1 MDYINVDFFKSK
13 KNNAQIIALFVL
25 SFTILSSNAIYS
37 NGYLTHNS
45 FSKKFPDKYQVI
57 SDNPFYMNNIHT
69 LQTSTLNNPTKVSI
83 PLTDNDSFLSNS
95 LNEFKNV
102 RPENSFCSSVNPS
115 ICNEHDH
122 SFLNTIKSKSDTRDL
137 NIKHSDTQY
146 KVIGPDNF
154 KFVNSYWTT
163 DNTQLAIDVGTSGA
177 NFLTANPQ
185 NSNNHYE
192 ADINQG
198 PITLAV
204 VLEYEGVVQLTGITA
219 ALKLS
224 NGFFSVLPQIHNT
237 TNYNVAFS
245 NYRGNI
251 FPGQG
256 VVLYFNVYV
265 TQNTQIKP
273 YVGPLALH
281 FLRSDMRTSTGDMD
295 ASEQDQFINTLNF
308 QNNNIKSSY
317 TNNFDLNKV
326 INGINERLK
335 PYDFVNQ
342 VMPIIYQLTGGETL
356 VADVLSPT
364 NNTVPSSPYLV
375 TAPPGVPTK
384 VRILVS
390 NIGDAPIYNAVV
402 TVSPRDESATS
413 NSLISSSSP
422 SNNVQQNSILP
433 IVMIGPTQKNVR
445 FLPPNGFSEFDV
457 TIVPNSY
464 IGGTV
469 ENLFVNISF
478 SDIVG
483 ENGFKTLS
491 LGVEILPTSA
501 KSIQNSTTIR

>member
-1 MDYINVDFFKSK
+1 MDFF
-13 KNNAQIIALFVL
+13 
-25 SFTILSSNAIYS
+25 
-37 NGYLTHNS
+37 
-45 FSKKFPDKYQVI
+45 QV
-57 SDNPFYMNNIHT
+57 P
-69 LQTSTLNNPTKVSI
+69 
-83 PLTDNDSFLSNS
+83 
-95 LNEFKNV
+95 
-102 RPENSFCSSVNPS
+102 
-115 ICNEHDH
+115 
-122 SFLNTIKSKSDTRDL
+122 
-137 NIKHSDTQY
+137 
-146 KVIGPDNF
+146 
-154 KFVNSYWTT
+154 
-163 DNTQLAIDVGTSGA
+163 
-177 NFLTANPQ
+177 
-185 NSNNHYE
+185 
-192 ADINQG
+192 
-198 PITLAV
+198 
-204 VLEYEGVVQLTGITA
+204 
-219 ALKLS
+219 
-224 NGFFSVLPQIHNT
+224 PQIHNT

-295 ASEQDQFINTLNF
+295 ASEQDQFINTLDF

-390 NIGDAPIYNAVV
+390 NIGDASIYNAVV
-402 TVSPRDESATS
+402 TVSPR
-413 NSLISSSSP
+413 
-422 SNNVQQNSILP
+422 
-433 IVMIGPTQKNVR
+433 M
-445 FLPPNGFSEFDV
+445 
-457 TIVPNSY
+457 
-464 IGGTV
+464 
-469 ENLFVNISF
+469 NLQLVI
-478 SDIVG
+478 
-483 ENGFKTLS
+483 
-491 LGVEILPTSA
+491 A
-501 KSIQNSTTIR
+501 